1 MISLIR
7 FVLVT
12 VMFFSTEATIGFVG
26 TNLSISENGG
36 ELEFE
41 IAVLD
46 GTLRFDVLVNFATD
60 YGPALGIEHCIH
72 SRLQLLHLES
82 TLFICSWVRL

>member
-1 MISLIR
+1 M
-7 FVLVT
+7 
-12 VMFFSTEATIGFVG
+12 ATIGFVN

-46 GTLRFDVLVNFATD
+46 GTLRFDVPVSFATAN
-60 YGPALGIEHCIH
+60 GTALGIQYCIH
-72 SRLQLLHLES
+72 SQLCN
-82 TLFICSWVRL
+82 FRV